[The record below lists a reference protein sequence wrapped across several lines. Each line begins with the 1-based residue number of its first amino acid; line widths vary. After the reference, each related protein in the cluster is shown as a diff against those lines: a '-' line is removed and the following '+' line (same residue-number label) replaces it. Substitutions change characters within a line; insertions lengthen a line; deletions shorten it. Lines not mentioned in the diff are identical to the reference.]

1 MQLSLAQQPAPP
13 PLPEERVRARRAPL
27 LALLLLALLAL
38 LANRRHRLSPLVVT
52 KGAPLMR
59 EPLPGGA
66 RDRTHVVDLGEERP
80 VARLRHAQPGGG
92 QCPQHLSDGT
102 FEVELRGALLPH
114 PLHEQG

>member
-1 MQLSLAQQPAPP
+1 MQLGLAQQQAPP
-13 PLPEERVRARRAPL
+13 PLPEERVRARRAPF
-27 LALLLLALLAL
+27 LALFLLFLLFL

-52 KGAPLMR
+52 KGAPLVR

-102 FEVELRGALLPH
+102 LEVELRGALLPH